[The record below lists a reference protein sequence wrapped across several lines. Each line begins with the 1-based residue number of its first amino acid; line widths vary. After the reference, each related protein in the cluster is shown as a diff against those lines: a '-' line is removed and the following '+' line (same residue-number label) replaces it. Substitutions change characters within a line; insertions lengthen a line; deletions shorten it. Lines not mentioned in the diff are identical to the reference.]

1 MCALSRVC
9 ALSRCLRSRDT
20 NYAENN
26 MHQIWAEL
34 FAEPAILPLPKFEL
48 LVPGC
53 GLIAT
58 VSELSCFL
66 EF

>member
-1 MCALSRVC
+1 
-9 ALSRCLRSRDT
+9 
-20 NYAENN
+20 

-34 FAEPAILPLPKFEL
+34 FAEPAILPLPEFEL

-58 VSELSCFL
+58 VSELSWFL

>member
-1 MCALSRVC
+1 MCALSRCV
-9 ALSRCLRSRDT
+9 RSRDT
-20 NYAENN
+20 DCIESNV
-26 MHQIWAEL
+26 HQIWAEL
-34 FAEPAILPLPKFEL
+34 FAERTTLPLPEFEV

-58 VSELSCFL
+58 VSELSWFL